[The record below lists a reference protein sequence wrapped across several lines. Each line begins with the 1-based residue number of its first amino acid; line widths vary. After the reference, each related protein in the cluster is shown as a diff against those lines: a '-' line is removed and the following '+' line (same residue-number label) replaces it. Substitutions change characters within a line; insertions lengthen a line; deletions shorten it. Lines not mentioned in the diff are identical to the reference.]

1 MRCFLHIKMIV
12 FLAILSSAPLVA
24 QGEDHLYVIAHPNV
38 SVDKL
43 TPDEV
48 NRIFLLKRIMW
59 KNGDRIVPVNREAS
73 SDIRI
78 EFSKDVLK
86 ASLRSL
92 SKYWN
97 QMQYTGHMP
106 PVIQESDEAML
117 AFIRNVPGSIG
128 YIRTDKPPENVRI
141 LVTLK

>member
-1 MRCFLHIKMIV
+1 MRYLLYIKMIV
-12 FLAILSSAPLVA
+12 FLAVLLAASSAA
-24 QGEDHLYVIAHPNV
+24 QSEDHLYVIAHPNV

-43 TPDEV
+43 TPTEV
-48 NRIFLLKRIMW
+48 NRIFLLKQIMW
-59 KNGDRIVPVNREAS
+59 ENGDRIIPVNREAS

-128 YIRTDKPPENVRI
+128 YIRADNPPENVRI